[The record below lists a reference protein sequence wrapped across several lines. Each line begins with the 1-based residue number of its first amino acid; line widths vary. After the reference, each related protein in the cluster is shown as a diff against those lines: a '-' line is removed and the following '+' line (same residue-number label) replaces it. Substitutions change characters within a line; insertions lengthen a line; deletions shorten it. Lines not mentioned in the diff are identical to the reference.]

1 MINIKKLIIE
11 GVKEKIA
18 EEYLSNLVRGS
29 EWENFTYIA
38 GGYVRDEL
46 IHRDAKDI
54 DIVINLPNG
63 GIKFAEWITKK
74 IGNYKEGSNPV
85 VYSRFSTAKFNLRGV
100 IYKGIDLSDVEIETV
115 QSRSE
120 KYTTGSR
127 KPDVDFSDLKSDA
140 ERRDT
145 TINSLFKKLTT
156 GEIYDLTGKGLDD
169 LKKGIVR
176 TPIDPDKTFTDDPLR
191 LLRIVRMSVKYNWG
205 IPFYILKSMKK
216 NAPQLQNISQ
226 ERIMEELN
234 KMIVTDYPKKA
245 IELMRITGL
254 LKYVIPELIPLIK
267 LQQNKFHKHDAWNHT
282 MEVLSKTKPILI
294 QRLMALFHDI
304 GKFVTKSITDTGIH
318 FYGHE
323 KEGAK
328 IVGEV
333 MHRLKYPNEL
343 IDAVKAGVRYHMK
356 LKHGGDEANISDKT
370 LREFVV
376 ALGDNLENTL
386 DVIHADNIAHADVS
400 SMPNQ
405 ITKIKERL
413 KTLEIRKPIGKK
425 ENLPLTG
432 RDLLDMGVP
441 EGPLIGKIKNVIKKA
456 VLRYPDLS
464 KEKAAQIAGKM
475 MRSYMKNSLTENY
488 DEGMNQKIRQLEK
501 ELEAEFPQLEE
512 LNMYLGSSGDFYLD
526 SLKVKKEERGKGIG
540 EQIME
545 KIVKFADDHNLYIT
559 LHPSPEP
566 RYKAKLDKFY
576 RQFGFFPNKG
586 RRKMYQFSRLFHPTM
601 IRRPIS
607 KEKIAIS

>member
-1 MINIKKLIIE
+1 M
-11 GVKEKIA
+11 
-18 EEYLSNLVRGS
+18 
-29 EWENFTYIA
+29 
-38 GGYVRDEL
+38 
-46 IHRDAKDI
+46 
-54 DIVINLPNG
+54 
-63 GIKFAEWITKK
+63 
-74 IGNYKEGSNPV
+74 
-85 VYSRFSTAKFNLRGV
+85 
-100 IYKGIDLSDVEIETV
+100 
-115 QSRSE
+115 
-120 KYTTGSR
+120 
-127 KPDVDFSDLKSDA
+127 
-140 ERRDT
+140 
-145 TINSLFKKLTT
+145 
-156 GEIYDLTGKGLDD
+156 
-169 LKKGIVR
+169 
-176 TPIDPDKTFTDDPLR
+176 
-191 LLRIVRMSVKYNWG
+191 
-205 IPFYILKSMKK
+205 
-216 NAPQLQNISQ
+216 
-226 ERIMEELN
+226 
-234 KMIVTDYPKKA
+234 
-245 IELMRITGL
+245 
-254 LKYVIPELIPLIK
+254 
-267 LQQNKFHKHDAWNHT
+267 
-282 MEVLSKTKPILI
+282 
-294 QRLMALFHDI
+294 
-304 GKFVTKSITDTGIH
+304 
-318 FYGHE
+318 
-323 KEGAK
+323 
-328 IVGEV
+328 
-333 MHRLKYPNEL
+333 KYPNEL